1 MRTSFS
7 ASAGLVCFLLIG
19 AGVSFGEDLHL
30 TDGKVLKNA
39 RITKVEPDGLKIVH
53 EDGVGKIS
61 AELLPDDLRAK
72 YHFDPAKAQ
81 AFRKQTEEAQI
92 EAARRMRKEREAV
105 AEFQIAPIKAARE
118 QFEKTPRLTE
128 ASSIKGLWQR
138 SLPWP
143 QGMETPTNLKYC
155 QTVAAQIQSGFFDL
169 EAELTALR
177 WNKQEYERVGDS
189 AGAQAMAD
197 RMNLVRTNMDR
208 RDADR
213 REAEFQQKQL
223 ALEAAQAA
231 SAQRMADALN
241 EIAFRIMSGEKVF
254 LKCW

>member
-1 MRTSFS
+1 MKTSFT
-7 ASAGLVCFLLIG
+7 ASAGLVCFLFICADL
-19 AGVSFGEDLHL
+19 SFGEDIRLAN
-30 TDGKVLKNA
+30 GKVLKNA
-39 RITKVEPDGLKIVH
+39 KVTKVEPDGLKIVH
-53 EDGVGKIS
+53 EDGVGKVP
-61 AELLPDDLRAK
+61 AELLPDELRAK
-72 YHFDPAKAQ
+72 YSFDPQKAK
-81 AFRKQTEEAQI
+81 AFRKKTEEEQI
-92 EAARRMRKEREAV
+92 EAAKRLRKEREAV

-143 QGMETPTNLKYC
+143 HGMETPTNLKYC

-169 EAELTALR
+169 EAEMTALR
-177 WNKQEYERVGDS
+177 WNRQEYERVGDS
-189 AGAQAMAD
+189 ADAQVMAD
-197 RMNLVRTNMDR
+197 RMDLVRADMDR
-208 RDADR
+208 RNAER
-213 REAEFQQKQL
+213 REAEFQQRQL

-231 SAQRMADALN
+231 SAQRMADALD